1 MSKIQMVMK
10 MYKFAL
16 IGYPLSHSMSAVIHK
31 AAMKD
36 LGIEGDYEI
45 LETPPEDLVP
55 RVKYLRTRGYKGFN
69 ITIPHKVPM
78 VMFVDDFDEDA
89 NIAGSINTVKIDDN
103 MKMAGYNTDIYGF
116 KNAIPNDEKA
126 NLKGSTVAILGLGG
140 ACRGA
145 VVALNELKVKNINF
159 YVRNIVNSS
168 KTVDF
173 LRQKCPDI
181 NFEIYQMSS
190 ARDFS
195 NVKMLVNATPVGM
208 KNHSADMMPLEKSV
222 ISTLDKSA
230 IVYDIIY
237 NPIKTKLILTAKELG
252 YKTVTGVDMFIY
264 QAQKA
269 FEIWTGIKPKFEV
282 MKLALYEELL

>member
-1 MSKIQMVMK
+1 
-10 MYKFAL
+10 MYKFGL

-45 LETPPEDLVP
+45 LETPPEDLIS
-55 RVKYLRTRGYKGFN
+55 RVKYLKVNGYNGFN

-78 VMFVDDFDEDA
+78 VMFLDSFDEKA
-89 NIAGSINTVKIDDN
+89 NLAGSVNTVKIDSE
-103 MKMAGYNTDIYGF
+103 MKMIGYNTDIYGF
-116 KNAIPNDEKA
+116 KNAIPQEDRIL
-126 NLKGSTVAILGLGG
+126 LKDSKVAVLGLGG

-145 VVALNELKVKNINF
+145 VVALNELGVSQIKF
-159 YVRNIVNSS
+159 YVRNIINTSQ
-168 KTVDF
+168 TIEF
-173 LRQKCPDI
+173 LRK
-181 NFEIYQMSS
+181 NFPNIKFEVYQMSS

-195 NVKMLVNATPVGM
+195 DVAMLVNATPVGM
-208 KNHSADMMPLEKSV
+208 KNHSADMMPVEKTV
-222 ISTLDKSA
+222 LSTLDKSS
-230 IVYDIIY
+230 IVYDIVY
-237 NPIKTKLILTAKELG
+237 NPVKTNLITTSRNLG

-269 FEIWTGIKPKFEV
+269 FEIWTGLTPKFEV